1 MILWPTELREDRVL
15 QYTVIVFFPSLKIFI
30 LPYPPYQHWIGC
42 YPITN
47 SQLCTFIE
55 YLNLEDL
62 LAGVDN
68 IYIFFFKQLVCIFSE
83 RLMLSLFK
91 QLKLF
96 YHHSIL
102 LNVFR
107 AQANKNRHYLN
118 VFLSLYLVFVALSFT
133 FSLSLLSIF
142 LTFSISFAFSHTLSL
157 FLSLPSSTQ

>member
-1 MILWPTELREDRVL
+1 M
-15 QYTVIVFFPSLKIFI
+15 FFPSLKIFI

-62 LAGVDN
+62 LAGVD
-68 IYIFFFKQLVCIFSE
+68 YINFCLKQPVCIFSE

-107 AQANKNRHYLN
+107 AQANKNRHYLKK
-118 VFLSLYLVFVALSFT
+118 FFYLFILSLLLFLLHSLCLFLLS
-133 FSLSLLSIF
+133 FSLSLSLSLS
-142 LTFSISFAFSHTLSL
+142 LTHTLSL
-157 FLSLPSSTQ
+157 SLSPFFNSVK